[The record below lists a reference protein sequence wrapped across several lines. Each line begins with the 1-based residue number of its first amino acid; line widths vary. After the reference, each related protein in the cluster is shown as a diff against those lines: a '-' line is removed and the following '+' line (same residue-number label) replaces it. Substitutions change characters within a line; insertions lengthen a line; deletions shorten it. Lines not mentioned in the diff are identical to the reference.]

1 VVIVV
6 YTKCTDI
13 MSYDKNDFLQNRQNQ
28 CPVNVQNN
36 DDAEVEYGVRFVWNE
51 ERIYICVFSLSLVT
65 KTHVLNRLV
74 AADPGIYT
82 GIKRSKLRRC
92 KSGQ

>member
-1 VVIVV
+1 MTMPKSNTV
-6 YTKCTDI
+6 YDLYEMK
-13 MSYDKNDFLQNRQNQ
+13 S
-28 CPVNVQNN
+28 V
-36 DDAEVEYGVRFVWNE
+36 
-51 ERIYICVFSLSLVT
+51 YIEVFSLSLVT
-65 KTHVLNRLV
+65 KTHRLNRLV